1 MKCAGCGEEFP
12 NLNAL
17 TKHKQVC
24 PAGKKPEEENGST
37 YDPAERD
44 NKIEIVPDG
53 IKITDGAVYTLEE
66 AINRGLS
73 ADAELKCIIPIELC
87 PEEIKYYSL
96 GKTVGLRIEGKYTP
110 EGVEVQEVKLI
121 R

>member
-53 IKITDGAVYTLEE
+53 IKITDGVVYSLEE
-66 AINRGLS
+66 AINCGLS
-73 ADAELKCIIPIELC
+73 ACCVIPIGLC

-96 GKTVGLRIEGKYTP
+96 GKTVGLRVEGKYTP
-110 EGVEVQEVKLI
+110 AGVEVQEVKLI